1 MFPYQE
7 LQVAFEEKMATL
19 ETACEKGKLLVM
31 MESCSPENN
40 VETEVA
46 HLKEIWDALRCS
58 LTDNIDLLEA
68 KSEEVEQI
76 ETEILGVSEKL
87 NELQSSTED
96 LKCVSLVNGKVEN
109 LRENFEVSSMYLSN
123 LV

>member
-1 MFPYQE
+1 
-7 LQVAFEEKMATL
+7 
-19 ETACEKGKLLVM
+19 M
-31 MESCSPENN
+31 MESSLPENN
-40 VETEVA
+40 IDVETEVTD
-46 HLKEIWDALRCS
+46 LKERWDALRS
-58 LTDNIDLLEA
+58 SITDNICLLEA

-109 LRENFEVSSMYLSN
+109 LRENYEVNSINLNKNKGKIFTMDVMMY
-123 LV
+123 